1 MTMFKHATL
10 ATVLMATI
18 GLTACQTTQGIDG
31 EIPLE
36 VQPIQI
42 TEQAPPA
49 MEAPAVETPAVVEEG
64 KSRFAK
70 LKDKFNEMKS
80 DVESEVEQI
89 DEDRSTRCTQRNPG
103 QFQHYGDCQF
113 QRIKN
118 MESQQQ

>member
-18 GLTACQTTQGIDG
+18 GLTACQTTQSIDG

-49 MEAPAVETPAVVEEG
+49 METPAVAEESKG
-64 KSRFAK
+64 RFAK

-80 DVESEVEQI
+80 DVKSEVEQI
-89 DEDRSTRCTQRNPG
+89 GEERSTRCTQRNPG

-118 MESQQQ
+118 MESYQQ

>member
-18 GLTACQTTQGIDG
+18 GLTACQTTQSIEG

-36 VQPIQI
+36 TQPIQI
-42 TEQAPPA
+42 IEQAPPA
-49 MEAPAVETPAVVEEG
+49 LETPAVVEESKG
-64 KSRFAK
+64 AFAK
-70 LKDKFNEMKS
+70 LKDKFKEVKS
-80 DVESEVEQI
+80 DVQSEVEQI
-89 DEDRSTRCTQRNPG
+89 GEERSTRCTQRNPG

-118 MESQQQ
+118 METYPQ